1 MYYNCSLVWHS
12 NRKIHIIDNVKAPTV
27 SSCFKFNGAETV
39 NSLFFTGVF
48 PLAATAQ
55 SKRVPSPMLSLQAYN
70 TASWWQRVT
79 GNRFVCTS
87 LSCLNYLV
95 EPLVCV
101 MSHFL
106 PVRLLLMKH
115 DHKKREFWGQT
126 RDMPFPSC
134 MFWTSHSISLSCSV
148 FSKTWKLKP
157 TNCSVTST
165 GHGMCLLHI
174 SLLSSLCTPD
184 RTSSISQVLH

>member
-1 MYYNCSLVWHS
+1 MEL
-12 NRKIHIIDNVKAPTV
+12 
-27 SSCFKFNGAETV
+27 
-39 NSLFFTGVF
+39 
-48 PLAATAQ
+48 
-55 SKRVPSPMLSLQAYN
+55 
-70 TASWWQRVT
+70 
-79 GNRFVCTS
+79 
-87 LSCLNYLV
+87 
-95 EPLVCV
+95 
-101 MSHFL
+101 
-106 PVRLLLMKH
+106 RLLIVFSSQGSFLWQPQHRASVSHHPCFPSRPTTQPPGGRGLQGIGSFALLCLVLIIWWNHWCVLCRISSLWDFSLWNMM
-115 DHKKREFWGQT
+115 HKKREFWGQT